1 VIVVT
6 GAAGFIGSNIVR
18 GLNAL
23 DRSDILAVDN
33 LTNGEKHLNIN
44 ALRFADFIDKDD
56 LFDAISGITTIDAIF
71 HQGACS
77 DTTERNGRYMMTN
90 NFAYSKGLLRVA
102 EERGAKF
109 IYASSAAVYG
119 DGKNGFREDPAC
131 EYPLNVYGF
140 SKMVFDQHVRQRLDR
155 ARCQIVGLRYFNVY
169 GPQERH
175 KGRMASVVMHLFDQL
190 EASGELRLFQGSSGF
205 RRDFIHVDDVVAVNL
220 FFLSCATSGIFNC
233 GTGHAR
239 SFVDIA
245 TRLRDLHGSGVLLE
259 VPFPADLVGK
269 YQSFTEAE
277 ISRLRGA
284 GYDRP
289 FLDLEDGVGRYYE
302 LLRSTKGY
310 LR

>member
-1 VIVVT
+1 MIVVT

-23 DRSDILAVDN
+23 GRSDVLAVDN
-33 LTNGEKHLNIN
+33 LTNGEKHLNLN
-44 ALRFADFIDKDD
+44 ALRFVDFIDKDD
-56 LFDAISGITTIDAIF
+56 LFDAISDIPTIDAIF

-77 DTTERNGRYMMTN
+77 DTTERNGRYMMLN
-90 NFAYSKGLLRVA
+90 NYAYSKRLLRVA
-102 EERGAKF
+102 EQRGAKF

-190 EASGELRLFQGSSGF
+190 DASGELRLFQGSSGF

-220 FFLSCATSGIFNC
+220 FFLSNATSGIFNC
-233 GTGHAR
+233 GTGRAR

-245 TRLRDLHGSGVLLE
+245 ERLRDLHGSGVLLE
-259 VPFPADLVGK
+259 VPFPPDLVGK
-269 YQSFTEAE
+269 YQRFTEAE

-289 FLDLEDGVGRYYE
+289 FLDLEDGVARYYE
-302 LLRSTKGY
+302 LLRSTQGY
-310 LR
+310 FR

>member
-1 VIVVT
+1 
-6 GAAGFIGSNIVR
+6 
-18 GLNAL
+18 
-23 DRSDILAVDN
+23 
-33 LTNGEKHLNIN
+33 
-44 ALRFADFIDKDD
+44 
-56 LFDAISGITTIDAIF
+56 
-71 HQGACS
+71 
-77 DTTERNGRYMMTN
+77 
-90 NFAYSKGLLRVA
+90 
-102 EERGAKF
+102 
-109 IYASSAAVYG
+109 
-119 DGKNGFREDPAC
+119 
-131 EYPLNVYGF
+131 
-140 SKMVFDQHVRQRLDR
+140 MVFDQHVRQRLDR

>member
-1 VIVVT
+1 
-6 GAAGFIGSNIVR
+6 
-18 GLNAL
+18 L